1 MSRHTLLKEALDRLS
16 TTYGSAY
23 LKTDPVQFPHR
34 YRNKKDQELAGFLSA
49 VFAYGHVPQILK
61 NLERIFSLFPEQLHT
76 SLREHD
82 TAYWRKR
89 CRGISYRFQQPEDL
103 VLLLWLLRDI
113 LTRFGSIEESFRSFY
128 PQGEHPKTLQR
139 ALSDW
144 VRFLRSRIMD
154 APSWERLESERGIFH
169 LLPDPES
176 GSPCKRWN
184 LFLRWMVRGPD
195 GVDLGVWK
203 SISTNELILPL
214 DTHTA
219 RICSHLGLTARRS
232 PSWVMAE
239 EITESLRSL
248 DPVDPVRYDFSISR
262 LGILARCSK
271 KAKKAQCR
279 SCLLRAICLAATTP

>member
-1 MSRHTLLKEALDRLS
+1 MKQR
-16 TTYGSAY
+16 
-23 LKTDPVQFPHR
+23 P
-34 YRNKKDQELAGFLSA
+34 
-49 VFAYGHVPQILK
+49 IL
-61 NLERIFSLFPEQLHT
+61 
-76 SLREHD
+76 
-82 TAYWRKR
+82 
-89 CRGISYRFQQPEDL
+89 PEDSE
-103 VLLLWLLRDI
+103 LRR
-113 LTRFGSIEESFRSFY
+113 T
-128 PQGEHPKTLQR
+128 
-139 ALSDW
+139 
-144 VRFLRSRIMD
+144 
-154 APSWERLESERGIFH
+154 
-169 LLPDPES
+169 ES
-176 GSPCKRWN
+176 GVY
-184 LFLRWMVRGPD
+184 LRGPD

-219 RICSHLGLTARRS
+219 RICSYLGLTSRRS